1 MTSQVAELRILG
13 HTELAP
19 AGQQTGGAVLR
30 QPKRLALLAYLALA
44 ASEGF
49 RRRDQIVATFW
60 PEQDQLHAR
69 TQLRKALHALRSL
82 LGSDAFPGRGDEEIS
97 LDTKKVWCDAVAF
110 RSHCDAREWQAAL
123 RLYRGD
129 LLEGLHPGGVGEA
142 FENWLVEQRA
152 SLRELAARAAWECST
167 AADLAGNRDEA
178 IATARR
184 AVELNPDDE
193 EGMRRLIAAL
203 DRYGDRAGALR
214 VFSAWRSRLEKE
226 FGAEPAP
233 ETRKLI
239 RRVQAQRKGESTETA
254 ETHRVPPRGMIAEGP
269 SPPGGA
275 PSETT
280 DVDVGRSA
288 SPGDG
293 NPIPAVRRRWRGTVM
308 WIAAAAMAA
317 VAIAT
322 ALPKQGPE
330 TSTRATVA
338 VLPLRA
344 LGDTSVR
351 FIGEAIAEELT
362 NALARTAA
370 FSVRVAGGQW
380 PQGDNEGLR
389 LLGRRLAVDHLV
401 VGTVQ
406 RDAARM
412 RVTLR
417 LVGVED
423 GITRWARTFEASI
436 SDLLDVQSRI
446 AAESAMELAPLLGQ
460 GTAPSPPAGR

>member
-19 AGQQTGGAVLR
+19 AGQRTGGAILR

-97 LDTKKVWCDAVAF
+97 LDTDKVWCDAVAF
-110 RSHCDAREWQAAL
+110 RRHCDAREWQAAL

-129 LLEGLHPGGVGEA
+129 LLEGLHPGGVGEV

-167 AADLAGNRDEA
+167 AADLDGNRDEA
-178 IATARR
+178 IGAAKR

-214 VFSAWRSRLEKE
+214 VFSLWRLRLERE

-239 RRVQAQRKGESTETA
+239 RRVQAQRKGESMESA
-254 ETHRVPPRGMIAEGP
+254 ETHSAAPRPTLGGGLAGPRGNVSDATHVTAGRFA
-269 SPPGGA
+269 SRAGGESA
-275 PSETT
+275 P
-280 DVDVGRSA
+280 VA
-288 SPGDG
+288 
-293 NPIPAVRRRWRGTVM
+293 RRRWRSAVAWLTPTAVVV
-308 WIAAAAMAA
+308 
-317 VAIAT
+317 VAIASV
-322 ALPKQGPE
+322 LLWRKPE
-330 TSTRATVA
+330 TLTRATVA
-338 VLPLRA
+338 VIPLRV
-344 LGDTSVR
+344 LGDTSARV
-351 FIGEAIAEELT
+351 IGEAIADELT
-362 NALARTAA
+362 TALAQNAA
-370 FSVRVAGGQW
+370 FSVRAAGG
-380 PQGDNEGLR
+380 PSENGDDESVALVGQ
-389 LLGRRLAVDHLV
+389 RLAVDYLV
-401 VGTVQ
+401 VGAVQ
-406 RDAARM
+406 RDAERV

-417 LVGVED
+417 LVGVAD
-423 GITRWARTFEASI
+423 GVTRWARGFEGSI
-436 SDLLDVQSRI
+436 SNRLEVQSRI
-446 AAESAMELAPLLGQ
+446 AAESAVELAPLLTQ
-460 GTAPSPPAGR
+460 HAAPSAPVGR